1 MKLGVVTV
9 SCVAVS
15 AYIREE
21 YHWMTI
27 ADQTDLR
34 LLNKPLGIIVGA
46 RRKSDALTGNIG

>member
-15 AYIREE
+15 AYREE

-27 ADQTDLR
+27 VDLTD

-46 RRKSDALTGNIG
+46 RRKSDAITGNIG